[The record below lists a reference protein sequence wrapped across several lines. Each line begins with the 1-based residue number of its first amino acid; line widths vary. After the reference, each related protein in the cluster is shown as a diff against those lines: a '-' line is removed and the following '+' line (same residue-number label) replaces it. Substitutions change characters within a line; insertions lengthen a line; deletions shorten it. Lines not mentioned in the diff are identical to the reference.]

1 MNERKHPNVIC
12 SKKNAWLALLL
23 VCIVCTVCALA
34 TAMPPTAIAQDV
46 TAQEADAQDAAQQEP
61 DAQDAVA
68 QDATEQGQPD
78 EQSPA
83 ADVQGPASK
92 VVRVGW
98 YESAFHSTDQF
109 GRRSGY
115 GYEYQ
120 QRVAIYTGWTYEY
133 VEGSWSEL
141 FEKLVNGEIDLLSD
155 VSYTPERAEKV
166 LYSSEAMGSEGYHVF
181 ISPTNTEIRPD
192 DFSTMDNKRI
202 GVNKNSIQ
210 EELFKDWAE
219 KHDVHPEI
227 VELTVKTPE
236 MLDMLAAGEVDALVT
251 LDTYGNSADVVPVC
265 KIGYAESFFGIA
277 KNRPDVKRELD
288 IAMNRILEENRDY
301 NLQMAEKFNRASAV
315 NRFLTDEEQ
324 RWLSGHGAIR
334 VGYRDDFLPFS
345 DQDDGGK
352 LVGALLDY
360 IKNAEHAEKNAQLD
374 FETRAFKT
382 TEAALQAL
390 KNNEIDCVFPINL
403 SAYDG
408 EQMGIIVT
416 DPFVSTELY
425 AAVRAAD
432 HQGIS
437 PDNAMTVA
445 VLAGHLSHATFI
457 KDHFPNWTLK
467 YYDSNAESFKAV
479 ASGEVDCT
487 LVSNYRINRVKDLCD
502 ENGLATLATGA
513 TMDLSFATRR
523 EDDCLYSILNK
534 VTRYVPSTAIN
545 SSLTYYGFRDEKVS
559 FGEFLKDNLATVVAT
574 AAVIVA
580 VILALVLKNVRAEA
594 RAAEGNK
601 IISEAERD
609 TLTGLYNWN
618 FFLVYANKI
627 HREQPHKPM
636 DAVVIDID
644 RFHSVNALHGREFG
658 DRVLR
663 ELGKEIQ
670 EFIEGTDGIASR
682 FESDRFDI
690 FGDHRDEWRSP
701 LVRFQKTLN
710 DRFHNANI
718 HLRMGVKPWQEGVDP
733 VLQFDH
739 ARTACNKKR
748 SNFGGQLVVYDA
760 AMGERE
766 ERDQLLLN
774 DLGRALE
781 NHEFEVFYQPKY
793 NVQVAEPELS
803 SAEALV
809 RWRHPELG
817 LISPGEFI
825 PLFESSGQ
833 ISVLDNYVWEE
844 AARQIAAWRDRYGV
858 ALPVSV
864 NLSRVDVFDPSLIA
878 TLDDIVARNG
888 LDRATLKLEVT
899 ESAYTENADQLIKV
913 IDELRSKGYEIEMD
927 DFGSGYSSLNM
938 LSSMPVDILKMD
950 IAFIRNIESSTKDLR
965 LVELIVDIARYL
977 NVPVIAEGV
986 ETENQLRLLK
996 DVGCD
1001 IVQGYYFSRPLPA
1014 ADFEQKVLAKAY
1026 GD

>member
-1 MNERKHPNVIC
+1 MKRMKHPGDRRA
-12 SKKNAWLALLL
+12 KAYAWLALLIA
-23 VCIVCTVCALA
+23 CIVCAVCVSVTVAIPA
-34 TAMPPTAIAQDV
+34 AIAQDSPG
-46 TAQEADAQDAAQQEP
+46 D
-61 DAQDAVA
+61 
-68 QDATEQGQPD
+68 
-78 EQSPA
+78 QSS
-83 ADVQGPASK
+83 ASK

-98 YESAFHSTDQF
+98 YDSAFHSTDQF

-120 QRVAIYTGWTYEY
+120 QRVAIYTGWDYDY

-141 FEKLVNGEIDLLSD
+141 FEKLENGEIDLLSD

-181 ISPTNTEIRPD
+181 IAPTNTEIRPD
-192 DFSTMDNKRI
+192 DFSTLNDKRV

-210 EELFKDWAE
+210 EQLFRDWAE
-219 KHDVHPEI
+219 KHDVHSQI

-236 MLDMLAAGEVDALVT
+236 MLDMLAKGELDALVT

-265 KIGYAESFFGIA
+265 KIGYAESFFGIS
-277 KNRPDVKRELD
+277 KSRPDIKRELD

-301 NLQMAEKFNRASAV
+301 NLQMAERFNRASAV

-324 RWLSGHGAIR
+324 DWLSDHGAIR
-334 VGYRDDFLPFS
+334 VGYRDDFLPYS
-345 DQDDGGK
+345 DQDDADGK
-352 LVGALLDY
+352 LTGALLDY
-360 IKNAEHAEKNAQLD
+360 LASAEHAEKNAQLS

-382 TEAALQAL
+382 TEDALQAL
-390 KNNEIDCVFPINL
+390 KDNEIDCVFPINL

-416 DPFVSTELY
+416 DPFVRTELY

-432 HQGIS
+432 HKGIS
-437 PDNAMTVA
+437 PDKEMTVA

-457 KDHFPNWTLK
+457 KDHFPNWKLR
-467 YYDSNAESFKAV
+467 YYDSNQKSFKAV
-479 ASGEVDCT
+479 GSGEVDCT

-502 ENGLATLATGA
+502 ENGLATLATGEA
-513 TMDLSFATRR
+513 MDLGFATRR

-534 VTRYVPSTAIN
+534 VTRYVPTTVIN
-545 SSLTYYGFRDEKVS
+545 SSLTNYGFRADRVS
-559 FGEFLKDNLATVVAT
+559 VGEFLKDNLATVIAIV
-574 AAVIVA
+574 AVITA
-580 VILALVLKNVRAEA
+580 VILALVIKNMRAEA
-594 RAAEGNK
+594 RAAEGSM

-609 TLTGLYNWN
+609 PLTGLYNWN

-627 HREQPHKPM
+627 HRDLPHKPM
-636 DAVVIDID
+636 DAVVINID
-644 RFHSVNALHGREFG
+644 RFHSVNALHGREYG
-658 DRVLR
+658 DHVLR
-663 ELGKEIQ
+663 ELGREIQ
-670 EFIEGTDGIASR
+670 LFVDESGGIASR

-690 FGDHRDEWRSP
+690 FSEHRDDWRAP
-701 LVRFQKTLN
+701 FARFQGRLDKH
-710 DRFHNANI
+710 FHSANI

-733 VLQFDH
+733 VTQFDH
-739 ARTACNKKR
+739 ARTACKKKLGNYG
-748 SNFGGQLVVYDA
+748 SQLVVYDA

-781 NHEFEVFYQPKY
+781 RREIEVFYQPKY
-793 NVQVAEPELS
+793 NVQVAEPTLS

-809 RWRHPELG
+809 RWRHPKLG

-825 PLFESSGQ
+825 PLLESGGQ
-833 ISVLDNYVWEE
+833 ISALDKYVWEE
-844 AARQIAAWRDRYGV
+844 AARQIAAWRDACGV
-858 ALPVSV
+858 TLPVSV
-864 NLSRVDVFDPSLIA
+864 NLSRMDVFDPKLSS

-888 LDRATLKLEVT
+888 LNCADLKLEVT
-899 ESAYTENADQLIKV
+899 ESAYTENADQLIMV
-913 IDELRSKGYEIEMD
+913 IEELRGKGYEIEMD

-950 IAFIRNIESSTKDLR
+950 IAFIRNIEVSAKDLR

-996 DVGCD
+996 DAGCD

-1014 ADFEQKVLAKAY
+1014 DDFERAVLAKAL
-1026 GD
+1026 GN

>member
-1 MNERKHPNVIC
+1 MNERIGSNVVRSRKCI
-12 SKKNAWLALLL
+12 WLALLIA
-23 VCIVCTVCALA
+23 CIVCAVCMFA
-34 TAMPPTAIAQDV
+34 TYAPPTAIAQDSATQEADTQDFSGTQDV
-46 TAQEADAQDAAQQEP
+46 DQSPTAAQEADDDQEL
-61 DAQDAVA
+61 AVNA
-68 QDATEQGQPD
+68 KD
-78 EQSPA
+78 S
-83 ADVQGPASK
+83 ASR

-181 ISPTNTEIRPD
+181 IAPTNTEIRAD
-192 DFSTMDNKRI
+192 DFSTLNDKRI

-210 EELFKDWAE
+210 EQLFKDWSE
-219 KHDVHPEI
+219 KHDVHSEI
-227 VELTVKTPE
+227 MELTVKTPE
-236 MLDMLAAGEVDALVT
+236 MLDMLAKGELDALVT

-265 KIGYAESFFGIA
+265 KIGYAESFFGIS
-277 KNRPDVKRELD
+277 KSRPDIKRELD

-324 RWLSGHGAIR
+324 RWLSNHGAIR
-334 VGYRDDFLPFS
+334 VGYRDDFLPYS
-345 DQDDGGK
+345 DQDDDDGK
-352 LVGALLDY
+352 LAGALLDY
-360 IKNAEHAEKNAQLD
+360 IANAEHAEKNAQLN

-382 TEAALQAL
+382 TEAALEAL

-408 EQMGIIVT
+408 EQMGIIIT
-416 DPFVSTELY
+416 DPFVRTELY

-437 PDNAMTVA
+437 PDNEMTVA

-457 KDHFPNWTLK
+457 KDHFPNWKLK
-467 YYDSNAESFKAV
+467 YYDSNQESFKAV
-479 ASGEVDCT
+479 GSGEADCT
-487 LVSNYRINRVKDLCD
+487 LVSNYRINRVRDLCD
-502 ENGLATLATGA
+502 KNGLATLATGE
-513 TMDLSFATRR
+513 TMDLGFATRR
-523 EDDCLYSILNK
+523 EDDSLYSILNK
-534 VTRYVPSTAIN
+534 VTRYVPDTAIN
-545 SSLTYYGFRDEKVS
+545 SSLTNHGFRDDKVS
-559 FGEFLKDNLATVVAT
+559 VGEFLKDNLATVIAT
-574 AAVIVA
+574 FAVIVA
-580 VILALVLKNVRAEA
+580 VILALVIKNMRSEA

-609 TLTGLYNWN
+609 PLTGLYNWN

-636 DAVVIDID
+636 DAVVINID
-644 RFHSVNALHGREFG
+644 RFHSVNALRGREFG
-658 DRVLR
+658 DQVLR
-663 ELGKEIQ
+663 ELGGEIQ
-670 EFIEGTDGIASR
+670 DFIKGTDGIASR

-690 FGDHRDEWRSP
+690 FGEHRDDWRMP
-701 LVRFQKTLN
+701 LARFQRNLN
-710 DRFHNANI
+710 ERFHDVNI
-718 HLRMGVKPWQEGVDP
+718 NLRMGVKPWQEGIEP
-733 VLQFDH
+733 VLQFDN

-760 AMGERE
+760 AMGEKE

-793 NVQVAEPELS
+793 NVQGEKSTLS

-833 ISVLDNYVWEE
+833 ISALDKYVWEE
-844 AARQIAAWRDRYGV
+844 AARQVAAWRSKYGV
-858 ALPVSV
+858 TLPVSV
-864 NLSRVDVFDPSLIA
+864 NLSRVDVFDPKLNA

-888 LDRATLKLEVT
+888 LNYADLKLEVT
-899 ESAYTENADQLIKV
+899 ESAYTENADQLIRV
-913 IDELRSKGYEIEMD
+913 IDGLRSKGYEIEMD

-1014 ADFEQKVLAKAY
+1014 DDFEQNVLAKALE
-1026 GD
+1026 D